1 MRSRILSH
9 IGSWSIPTSDVR
21 VARISSPFIHSGAYP
36 AKKGYGYN
44 QWQYTIVFIHGNSDN
59 DFANLY
65 KILKT
70 CKYYRNIFYIHFCI
84 ITECMICGLQYTSVG
99 TGAIGKD
106 AFAAVRFDMACN
118 YSRRTKRFTQLPLY
132 IRGNSMR
139 PAYRKHGID
148 L

>member
-1 MRSRILSH
+1 
-9 IGSWSIPTSDVR
+9 
-21 VARISSPFIHSGAYP
+21 
-36 AKKGYGYN
+36 
-44 QWQYTIVFIHGNSDN
+44 
-59 DFANLY
+59 
-65 KILKT
+65 
-70 CKYYRNIFYIHFCI
+70 
-84 ITECMICGLQYTSVG
+84 MICGLQYTSVG